1 LLVIGLQTQ
10 SFGNLG
16 SWGTCPATGQ
26 GVDPTIDAAVANAA
40 GQEPRE
46 AVGEIA
52 DQMRSNSF
60 DVPADAQTRRS
71 QLLGVKAIDQR
82 CDRPPL
88 VSHRQKH
95 PLTFIR
101 AETHDRRISR
111 AVDDGSTSRG
121 EDSVHVVCPGML
133 PRSSMA
139 PGADRD
145 QLRRS
150 RSGSATLA
158 ALLRQSHRRAAQRPP
173 PRHDPRQSALA
184 AADRVSATP
193 CAQIQT

>member
-60 DVPADAQTRRS
+60 DVPADAQTPRG
-71 QLLGVKAIDQR
+71 QLLGVKAID
-82 CDRPPL
+82 
-88 VSHRQKH
+88 
-95 PLTFIR
+95 
-101 AETHDRRISR
+101 
-111 AVDDGSTSRG
+111 
-121 EDSVHVVCPGML
+121 
-133 PRSSMA
+133 
-139 PGADRD
+139 
-145 QLRRS
+145 
-150 RSGSATLA
+150 
-158 ALLRQSHRRAAQRPP
+158 
-173 PRHDPRQSALA
+173 
-184 AADRVSATP
+184 
-193 CAQIQT
+193 